1 MSRASKKREADEL
14 ILSPAAGRPRLFT
27 DEENILKNSVT
38 TVIETKEGSTDAQII
53 AAVRKNAFKNVDEK
67 VLKSLSKKLDE
78 QTESRNDQ
86 IIKKQD
92 ELIEKKQNYG
102 RLPQSKKDILASM
115 SEGVTEESLT
125 SWAEFISIMKTELT
139 LIRAVTTSLNP
150 DVKMRSIFK
159 EAADQ
164 HKAEANRR
172 LSLIPTGS
180 QEFGDNYGHIAQP
193 NGNESDGTDDLLR

>member
-1 MSRASKKREADEL
+1 MSRAKKREAEEL
-14 ILSPAAGRPRLFT
+14 VLSPAAGRPRIFT
-27 DEENILKNSVT
+27 DEENNLKNSVT

-78 QTESRNDQ
+78 QTESRNEQ

-125 SWAEFISIMKTELT
+125 SWADFLSIMKTELT

-159 EAADQ
+159 DAADQ

-180 QEFGDNYGHIAQP
+180 QEFGENYGHIAD
-193 NGNESDGTDDLLR
+193 GNETDGTDDQR